1 MAPKSCRTK
10 GPGHASLG
18 AAVPALGNVAKRP
31 VLNVLSGTHFGAD
44 VTLGLGEV
52 HATTEELAKRHQA
65 NFRGGLTHGR
75 TPSIPKKLKSTTLF
89 GCARP
94 RDN

>member
-1 MAPKSCRTK
+1 
-10 GPGHASLG
+10 
-18 AAVPALGNVAKRP
+18 LGNVAKRP

-65 NFRGGLTHGR
+65 KLRGWLGAR

-94 RDN
+94 GDN

>member
-1 MAPKSCRTK
+1 
-10 GPGHASLG
+10 
-18 AAVPALGNVAKRP
+18 LGNVAKRP

-65 NFRGGLTHGR
+65 NFRGRLD
-75 TPSIPKKLKSTTLF
+75 
-89 GCARP
+89 ARKDAVDSQKAEEHDIV
-94 RDN
+94 RLRQTER

>member
-1 MAPKSCRTK
+1 MAPKSRRTK

-65 NFRGGLTHGR
+65 NFRGWFGAWKDAIDPQKAEEHNNVQLRQTGR
-75 TPSIPKKLKSTTLF
+75 
-89 GCARP
+89 
-94 RDN
+94 

>member
-1 MAPKSCRTK
+1 
-10 GPGHASLG
+10 
-18 AAVPALGNVAKRP
+18 LGNVAKRP

-65 NFRGGLTHGR
+65 NFSRMAWRMEGR
-75 TPSIPKKLKSTTLF
+75 HRSPKS
-89 GCARP
+89 
-94 RDN
+94 